1 MMKHI
6 PLHAKV
12 ECTDGEAGESTN
24 VVSDPVTRRLTYV
37 VVQEKHGEKKERLVP
52 LDRVEKTTSKLI
64 RLNISLEELAALEPF
79 STRQF
84 METVE
89 SSEGSYALPYAVL
102 DVTPAMVEYEHIP
115 PGQLSIHRG
124 TDVEAT
130 DGRIGDIDEFAI
142 DPKNGEITHL
152 ILREGHLWGKKELAL
167 PVSAIDRVFDGV
179 VYLKL
184 DKQTVEKLPTIPVR
198 HSMGRDDTEIELV
211 VVVFDKPE
219 GAQEARDFLKKLER
233 SKSLV
238 ALRNVAV
245 LVKDEKGQTSI
256 KESEDVDPKHG
267 AIFGAIT
274 GGLVGLLAGPV
285 GAIAGAA
292 AGAATGRA
300 AAKRIDMGFSNKY
313 LQEIQDKLQPGTS
326 ALVLL
331 VEHEGAKSLA
341 EDLSSFVGG
350 QLYRQALPDEIVA
363 EMIAKAGESPDDS
376 Q

>member
-24 VVSDPVTRRLTYV
+24 VISDPVTRRLTYV
-37 VVQEKHGEKKERLVP
+37 VVREKHGEKKERLVP

-89 SSEGSYALPYAVL
+89 SAEGSYALPYAVL
-102 DVTPAMVEYEHIP
+102 EATPAMVEYEHIP

-179 VYLKL
+179 VYLKI
-184 DKQTVEKLPTIPVR
+184 DKEAVEKLPTIPVR
-198 HSMGRDDTEIELV
+198 HAEDTEIELV
-211 VVVFDKPE
+211 VVAFDKPE
-219 GAQEARDFLKKLER
+219 GAPEARDFLKQLER
-233 SKSLV
+233 SKSLA

-274 GGLVGLLAGPV
+274 GGLVGLLAGPI
-285 GAIAGAA
+285 GAIVGAA
-292 AGAATGRA
+292 AGAAARGA
-300 AAKRIDMGFSNKY
+300 APKPNDNG
-313 LQEIQDKLQPGTS
+313 
-326 ALVLL
+326 V
-331 VEHEGAKSLA
+331 
-341 EDLSSFVGG
+341 
-350 QLYRQALPDEIVA
+350 
-363 EMIAKAGESPDDS
+363 
-376 Q
+376 

>member
-24 VVSDPVTRRLTYV
+24 VISDPVTRRLTYI

-52 LDRVEKTTSKLI
+52 LDRVGKTTSKLI

-84 METVE
+84 METAE

-102 DVTPAMVEYEHIP
+102 DATPAMVEYEHIP
-115 PGQLSIHRG
+115 PGQLTIHRG

-142 DPKNGEITHL
+142 DPRNGEITHL

-179 VYLKL
+179 VYLKI
-184 DKQTVEKLPTIPVR
+184 DKQAVEKLPTIPVR
-198 HSMGRDDTEIELV
+198 HSEDTEIELV

-219 GAQEARDFLKKLER
+219 GAQEARDLLKQLER
-233 SKSLV
+233 SKNLA

-245 LVKDEKGQTSI
+245 LVKDEKGQTSV

-285 GAIAGAA
+285 GAIVGAA

-326 ALVLL
+326 ALVALL
-331 VEHEGAKSLA
+331 EHEGAKNLA

-350 QLYRQALPDEIVA
+350 QLYRQALPDEVVA
-363 EMIAKAGESPDDS
+363 EMIAKAGEGQDDS
-376 Q
+376 ATQ